1 MKRYRLIIFISCFYL
16 TNSITFAQ
24 PYFKRNDSIEVTIN
38 GNYIANA
45 WAGGLNFI
53 QPSTIDLNL
62 DGIKDLFVFDR
73 TGNKIR
79 TFINNRNPNVVDYK
93 YNPIFET
100 KFPILQDWAILRDY
114 NGDGKEDIFTY
125 SSIGGGFDVY
135 KNTSS
140 IANGLQFQK
149 VVTQQKSMYNPP
161 NGSLIN
167 LYISSVDIP
176 SIEDVDN
183 DGDLDVITFAITGNY
198 LEYHIN
204 KSIEIFGNADSLV
217 FEMKNRCWGY
227 ATESALNNIFTLHDT
242 CFGNVINPGII
253 VNQNPIRGAERHSGN
268 CELCLDLDGD
278 ADKDLLVGGV
288 SYTNLTALTNGGS
301 LSSANMISVD
311 TQFPSN
317 NASTS
322 PVNLTL
328 FPCAY
333 YLDINNDNV
342 KDLIVS
348 PNAPNASENF
358 NSVIYYNNS
367 GTTNFPVF
375 QFQQSNLLQDN
386 MIDVGEGAYPV
397 FFDYD
402 NDGLKDLFIGNYGY
416 FGATNFVHKIAQFKN
431 TGTVTQPKFDLITRD
446 YNNLSL
452 LGIVNMVPSFGD
464 MDADGDADMMIGGD
478 NGKLFYFENTSATGI
493 AANFVLSQANF
504 KNSNNRVI
512 DVGDFACPQIIDV
525 DGDGKNDLIIGGRN
539 GKIAYY
545 HHTGS
550 ATATIPIIDSI
561 SHFWGNIKVNQFGYP
576 TGYSYP
582 FLFKENGSTNL
593 LVGTQEGY
601 LRMYN
606 QIDGNLNGSFTLV
619 DSMYQNIYEG
629 SRTALAGADINN
641 DGFMDLIIGNY
652 SGGVDFYNGVSSINS
667 INDIE
672 NFIDW
677 NFNLYP
683 NPAKN
688 SITIKIEN
696 KFKNNYIVEIY
707 NLVGQ
712 LILSKRITTNN
723 LTINTE
729 ELAEGIYVCKVSE
742 INSDETKKTG
752 ALVKK
757 IILKH

>member
-140 IANGLQFQK
+140 IANGLKFQK

-317 NASTS
+317 NASTT

-358 NSVIYYNNS
+358 NSVIYYNNT

-593 LVGTQEGY
+593 LVGTQEGH

-641 DGFMDLIIGNY
+641 DGFMDLIVGNY

>member
-253 VNQNPIRGAERHSGN
+253 GNQNPIRGAERHSGN

-317 NASTS
+317 NASTT

-358 NSVIYYNNS
+358 NSVIYYNNT

-478 NGKLFYFENTSATGI
+478 NGKLFYFENTSAAGI

-582 FLFKENGSTNL
+582 FLFKQNGSTNL

-641 DGFMDLIIGNY
+641 DGFMDLIVGNY

>member
-253 VNQNPIRGAERHSGN
+253 GNQNPIRGAERHSGN

-317 NASTS
+317 NASTT

-348 PNAPNASENF
+348 PNAPNASENY
-358 NSVIYYNNS
+358 NSVIYYNNT

-478 NGKLFYFENTSATGI
+478 NGKLFYFENTSAAGVE
-493 AANFVLSQANF
+493 ANFVLSQANF

-582 FLFKENGSTNL
+582 FLFKQNGSTNL

-641 DGFMDLIIGNY
+641 DGFMDLIVGNY

-752 ALVKK
+752 SLVKK